1 MRLQSPDAA
10 AGAVTAILVA
20 AARLGQ
26 LGRQEQPERRGQQE
40 PPGRRAAPACRRRR
54 RRFNRSPSRD
64 TKISRTET
72 HLAQAILTNPRVV
85 LVCVGVAVAA
95 FAGYSLRL
103 FSQDE
108 PPSALSAGGLLNA
121 TQQIT
126 LEADDVQVI
135 GRSAGK
141 VRWRMAA
148 QTVALSRDRSTITVQ
163 GIHKGALYSA
173 GSRPSV
179 SLTADHASYSTPFGV
194 LGASGLG
201 SLRVDGNVTA
211 VVLSAEHPSVRT
223 QSLVWDS
230 ASNAL
235 VCPLPVTAAL
245 PKLRVTAGSARYDSP
260 PGVPERGVMRLGGGV
275 HARFDSTHGLVTADC
290 PGLTWDAAGQDAQTT
305 GPVQVAIPGGLGT
318 ASASQIEVN
327 TGTGDLSCQEL
338 RGTLRLSPEVQ

>member
-1 MRLQSPDAA
+1 MRLPSPDAA
-10 AGAVTAILVA
+10 AEAATAILVA
-20 AARLGQ
+20 VGLPA
-26 LGRQEQPERRGQQE
+26 RRGQLERRE
-40 PPGRRAAPACRRRR
+40 PQGPPARRATPVCRRRR
-54 RRFNRSPSRD
+54 RRFRRSRSRGIN
-64 TKISRTET
+64 ISRTET
-72 HLAQAILTNPRVV
+72 HRVQAILTNPRVV

-108 PPSALSAGGLLNA
+108 PPSALSSGGLLNA

-148 QTVALSRDRSTITVQ
+148 QTVTLSRDRSTVTVQ

-179 SLTADHASYSTPFGV
+179 LLTADHASYSTPFGI

-211 VVLSAEHPSVRT
+211 VVLSAAHPSVRT

-235 VCPLPVTAAL
+235 VCPLPVMAAL

-260 PGVPERGVMRLGGGV
+260 PGAPERGVMRLGGGV